1 MTRVAERTE
10 ASLRSRAFM
19 SSASCADLRF
29 PHTMNLKPFLAWAQ
43 SCLSNSWLLI
53 SLLLM
58 SPVPASAEWVAIERD
73 YLSPGL
79 QTVYVDSDTIRR
91 EGSLVTV
98 SQLID
103 FKWMQGN
110 HGLGPFGFGPHRY
123 LSTKTQRVRL
133 LAFTEFS
140 QPMGA
145 GTPARGYVDS
155 ENWLSVE
162 PKSINQAL
170 WEVACKGTAR

>member
-1 MTRVAERTE
+1 M
-10 ASLRSRAFM
+10 
-19 SSASCADLRF
+19 
-29 PHTMNLKPFLAWAQ
+29 KPSLAWAQ

-53 SLLLM
+53 SLLLI

-73 YLSPGL
+73 YLSPGR

-110 HGLGPFGFGPHRY
+110 QGLGPLGFGPHRY
-123 LSTKTQRVRL
+123 LSTKTHKQFDCATQRVRL

-145 GTPARGYVDS
+145 GTPAHGYVDS
-155 ENWLSVE
+155 ENWLSIE

-170 WEVACKGTAR
+170 WEVACKGTAQ

>member
-1 MTRVAERTE
+1 MRPSLARV
-10 ASLRSRAFM
+10 
-19 SSASCADLRF
+19 
-29 PHTMNLKPFLAWAQ
+29 Q

-53 SLLLM
+53 FLLLM
-58 SPVPASAEWVAIERD
+58 SPVSASAEWMAVERD
-73 YLSPGL
+73 YLSPGR

-110 HGLGPFGFGPHRY
+110 QGLGPLGFGPHRY
-123 LSTKTQRVRL
+123 FSTQTLKQFDCATQRVRL

-140 QPMGA
+140 EHMGA

-162 PKSINQAL
+162 RESINQAV
-170 WEVACKGTAR
+170 WEVACPGKAKMVP

>member
-1 MTRVAERTE
+1 MKL
-10 ASLRSRAFM
+10 SLAR
-19 SSASCADLRF
+19 
-29 PHTMNLKPFLAWAQ
+29 AQ
-43 SCLSNSWLLI
+43 SCLSKCWLLI
-53 SLLLM
+53 SLLLTT
-58 SPVPASAEWVAIERD
+58 PVPASAEWVAVERD
-73 YLSPGL
+73 YLSPGR
-79 QTVYVDSDTIRR
+79 QTVYIDSDTIRR

-110 HGLGPFGFGPHRY
+110 QGLPPFGFGPHRY
-123 LSTKTQRVRL
+123 LSTETYKQFDCATQRVRL

-170 WEVACKGTAR
+170 WEVLCKGTAR

>member
-1 MTRVAERTE
+1 MKSSLARVQ
-10 ASLRSRAFM
+10 F
-19 SSASCADLRF
+19 
-29 PHTMNLKPFLAWAQ
+29 
-43 SCLSNSWLLI
+43 CLSNSWLLI
-53 SLLLM
+53 FLLLM
-58 SPVPASAEWVAIERD
+58 NPVPASAEWVAVERD
-73 YLSPGL
+73 YLSPGR

-110 HGLGPFGFGPHRY
+110 QGLGPLGFGPHRY
-123 LSTKTQRVRL
+123 FSTQTLKQFDCATQRVRL

-140 QPMGA
+140 EHMGA

-162 PKSINQAL
+162 PESINQAL
-170 WEVACKGTAR
+170 WEVVCPGKAR

>member
-1 MTRVAERTE
+1 MKS
-10 ASLRSRAFM
+10 SLARS
-19 SSASCADLRF
+19 
-29 PHTMNLKPFLAWAQ
+29 Q
-43 SCLSNSWLLI
+43 SCLPVSWFLI
-53 SLLLM
+53 SLLVI
-58 SPVPASAEWVAIERD
+58 SPVPASAEWVAVERD

-110 HGLGPFGFGPHRY
+110 QGMGPLGYGPHRY
-123 LSTKTQRVRL
+123 FSTQTLKQFDCATQRVRL

-140 QPMGA
+140 EHMGA
-145 GTPARGYVDS
+145 GTLARGYVDS
-155 ENWLSVE
+155 KNWLAIE
-162 PKSINQAL
+162 PESINQAL
-170 WEVACKGTAR
+170 WEVACTGTAQ